1 MDTNFIDNIKKQQDV
16 QPDETLS
23 KHEIQLQRQATKLLE
38 LDTRLRSL
46 EQLVNAMH
54 EELRVWYEK

>member
-23 KHEIQLQRQATKLLE
+23 KHEIQLQKQSIKLLE

>member
-1 MDTNFIDNIKKQQDV
+1 MDTNFIEHIQKQQDV

-23 KHEIQLQRQATKLLE
+23 KHEIQLQRQSIKLLE

-46 EQLVNAMH
+46 EQLVGAMH

>member
-1 MDTNFIDNIKKQQDV
+1 MNTNFIDNIKKQQDV

-23 KHEIQLQRQATKLLE
+23 KHEIQLQRQSVKLLE
-38 LDTRLRSL
+38 LDNRLRSL